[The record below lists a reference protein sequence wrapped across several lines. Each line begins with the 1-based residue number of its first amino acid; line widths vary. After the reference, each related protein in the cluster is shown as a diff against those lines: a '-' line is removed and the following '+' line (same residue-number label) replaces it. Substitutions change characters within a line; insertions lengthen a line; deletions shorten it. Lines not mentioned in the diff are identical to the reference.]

1 MSFDD
6 FNDLM
11 SQPRGGR
18 WVKLT
23 EPGDKLT
30 GELISIEMLNRTDPE
45 GNVVIGKKSRK
56 PRRIARIRIQTDDT
70 GDDDGVRI
78 FDANESAQDALRDCI
93 VKDGRLEPGGT
104 LAIAIAAP
112 AKDKWS
118 QATYLAKFKPGKT
131 KPKPVGADDLL

>member
-18 WVKLT
+18 WVKLS
-23 EPGDKLT
+23 EPGDKLI
-30 GELISIEMLNRTDPE
+30 GELVSIEMLNRTDPE
-45 GNVVIGKKSRK
+45 GNVVLGKKSGK

-70 GDDDGVRI
+70 DDDDGVRI

-93 VKDGRLEPGGT
+93 AKDGRLEPGGT
-104 LAIAIAAP
+104 LAIAVAAAP
-112 AKDKWS
+112 KDKWS
-118 QATYLAKFKPGKT
+118 QATYTAKFKPSKA
-131 KPKPVGADDLL
+131 KPKPIAADDLL